1 MLSITKNGGRYVMPS
16 DVDDAGEPSLTMPPA
31 ILRFDP
37 RLQRPSS
44 AREGVKKQSASVMS

>member
-1 MLSITKNGGRYVMPS
+1 
-16 DVDDAGEPSLTMPPA
+16 MPPA

-44 AREGVKKQSASVMS
+44 AREGVKKAECVRDELNDESYFIISRIYSD